1 MPARVVDASVLA
13 AFAFNEPRAGEAA
26 ELIEGFNLYAPELLP
41 YELCSVAR
49 AKSSQSRSHAAQISA
64 AMEVALSIDMTLVKV
79 PLTELLALALETGL
93 TVYDAAYLELAERR
107 TLALACKDG
116 PLRKAAKQRGVRVW
130 R

>member
-93 TVYDAAYLELAERR
+93 TVYDAAYLYVSR
-107 TLALACKDG
+107 TLKC
-116 PLRKAAKQRGVRVW
+116 PLLTFDVRLS
-130 R
+130 RHA